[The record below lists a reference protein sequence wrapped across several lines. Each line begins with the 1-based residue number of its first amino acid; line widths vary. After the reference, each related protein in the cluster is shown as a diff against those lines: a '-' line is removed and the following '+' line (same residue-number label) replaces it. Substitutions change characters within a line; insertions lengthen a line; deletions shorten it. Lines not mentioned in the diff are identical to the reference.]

1 MTDRISG
8 GCRSA
13 NMRAVR
19 AKDTK
24 PELIVRRLAHG
35 MGYRYRLHDR
45 SLPGTP
51 DLVFRSRRS
60 VILVHGCFW
69 HRHKGCAR
77 ASEPRSN
84 VAFWRPKLA
93 RNAARDKKQLRTL
106 RKDGWRTLVI
116 WECETKDGRDLISR
130 LRRFLGRNRAPNR

>member
-1 MTDRISG
+1 MTDSISG
-8 GCRSA
+8 ERRSA

-60 VILVHGCFW
+60 VIFVHGCFW
-69 HRHKGCAR
+69 HRHKGCER

-84 VAFWRPKLA
+84 VGFWRPKLA
-93 RNAARDKKQLRTL
+93 RNAARDKKQIRALGKR
-106 RKDGWRTLVI
+106 GWRTLVI
-116 WECETKDGRDLISR
+116 WECETKEERPLVSR
-130 LRRFLGRNRAPNR
+130 LRRFLGR

>member
-8 GCRSA
+8 ERRSA

-19 AKDTK
+19 AKDTR

-45 SLPGTP
+45 RLPGTP
-51 DLVFRSRRS
+51 DLVFPSRRS
-60 VILVHGCFW
+60 VIFVHGCFW
-69 HRHKGCAR
+69 HRHEGCLR

-84 VAFWRPKLA
+84 VGFWRPKLA
-93 RNAARDKKQLRTL
+93 RNAARDKEQLRAL
-106 RKDGWRTLVI
+106 GKRGWQALVI
-116 WECETKDGRDLISR
+116 WECETNNARDLASR
-130 LRRFLGRNRAPNR
+130 LRRFLGR

>member
-8 GCRSA
+8 ERRSA

-24 PELIVRRLAHG
+24 PELIVRRLAYG
-35 MGYRYRLHDR
+35 MGYRYILHDR

-60 VILVHGCFW
+60 VIFVHGCFW

-77 ASEPRSN
+77 ASEPRSH
-84 VAFWRPKLA
+84 VGFWRPKLA
-93 RNAARDKKQLRTL
+93 RNAARDKRQLRAL
-106 RKDGWRTLVI
+106 KKRGWRTLVI
-116 WECETKDGRDLISR
+116 WECETKDGHALLPR
-130 LRRFLGRNRAPNR
+130 LRRFLGR

>member
-1 MTDRISG
+1 MTDTVSG
-8 GCRSA
+8 EHRSA

-24 PELIVRRLAHG
+24 PELTVRRLTHG

-60 VILVHGCFW
+60 VIFVHGCFW
-69 HRHKGCAR
+69 HRHTGCDR
-77 ASEPRSN
+77 ATEPQSN
-84 VAFWRPKLA
+84 VEFWRPKLLQ
-93 RNAARDKKQLRTL
+93 NAARDKRQLRAL
-106 RKDGWRTLVI
+106 RKGGWRTLVI
-116 WECETKDGRDLISR
+116 WECETKDRRSLSSR
-130 LRRFLGRNRAPNR
+130 LRRFLEVNH